1 MLRFAALAVVL
12 LAVPVRAQVPTPA
25 EEARWDRAFN
35 STTPVS
41 GGYGAAEYPDG
52 RILLVGY
59 SGAVQNGAAFAW
71 TGDRWNDL
79 PALAASGSFEFTI
92 VSTTP
97 VITDD
102 GRAFVAV
109 AATNSTGWTV
119 NEWTGT
125 QRIPQPGLTG
135 APFMRLFRGPEGRV
149 CVVGTFGQERVGR
162 VLCLTGAAWTPL
174 GGPTGDQQ
182 NIFDAAM
189 APDGRL
195 YVTGTF
201 TTIDGTPAIGVA
213 VWDGSAWSA
222 VGNGSP
228 LGSPR
233 QGVRVAV
240 SGAGRVLVATREGGN
255 QTTPLRYRLWGFDA
269 GTWTEIPTTSSYNGL
284 ALSAGPGGQVF
295 TVDATGG
302 VQSVALMRVDGR
314 ALTVASSGRSSTGGT
329 VFELS
334 RARNGDLLVSG
345 SGLGFGSLAARGVVR
360 YDGMQFRAYG
370 DGLTGDGTYNFNA
383 MAPRGAG
390 VCVGGD
396 ITSAG
401 GLVQRGRSPY
411 GVACWSGAR
420 WDTLATPIPNGSTR
434 AEPFAL
440 VSDPAGR
447 LYLST
452 GIYENGAT
460 QGAGVFRYDAGAWTR
475 LGGLFQNAVQLAISA
490 DGSALYVFGK
500 PAGASAIAVQRWTGS
515 AWADVGAINAQV
527 ATGLAVTGDGTV
539 WAAGS
544 VPING
549 QNTTLA
555 RFDGTAW
562 QAAPVPAGTPL
573 ASFGRTILAG
583 PGSSLIVPDVQYYDA
598 RFQIAFDARVARLS
612 GTTWTKL
619 GTAPFSSVQLRAL
632 AQDGRGNVFASA
644 TGPSGEGLSRT
655 TVYRYDAGA
664 DTWAR
669 LTTGFGGDQPSSL
682 LYANGALYAA
692 GNFQTVG
699 VTPAQG
705 FARWS
710 DPLAVAAEDAPH
722 APGAGALRVF
732 PNPARGR
739 ATVVFTL
746 GAPQAVR
753 ATLVDVSGREVA
765 LVYAGAL
772 LGGEARLGVP
782 LAGLAPGVYVVR
794 VEGPSVHAAR
804 AFVVTR

>member
-1 MLRFAALAVVL
+1 MRFLPRLAALAAVL
-12 LAVPVRAQVPTPA
+12 LAVPARAQVPTPA
-25 EEARWDRAFN
+25 EEARWDRAFD
-35 STTPVS
+35 SPTPVS

-59 SGAVQNGAAFAW
+59 SGTVQSGAAFAW
-71 TGDRWNDL
+71 TGDRWSAL

-97 VITDD
+97 VVTDD

-109 AATNSTGWTV
+109 AATNRVGWTI

-135 APFMRLFRGPEGRV
+135 AAGMRLFRGPQGRA
-149 CVVGTFGQERVGR
+149 CVVGVFDNERVGR

-182 NIFDAAM
+182 TIADAAM

-195 YVTGTF
+195 YVTGNF
-201 TTIDGTPAIGVA
+201 TSLGGTPAIGVA

-222 VGNGSP
+222 VGDGSQR
-228 LGSPR
+228 GSLR
-233 QGVRVAV
+233 AGFRVAV
-240 SGAGRVLVATREGGN
+240 SGAGRVLVATLEGNG
-255 QTTPLRYRLWGFDA
+255 TSTPIRYRLWAFDA
-269 GTWTEIPTTSSYNGL
+269 GTWTETPTTSSYNGR
-284 ALSAGPGGQVF
+284 ALSAGPGGEVF
-295 TVDATGG
+295 TVDASGA
-302 VQSVALMRVDGR
+302 SVALMRADGR
-314 ALTVASSGRSSTGGT
+314 TLTVARSGRSSTGGT
-329 VFELS
+329 VFDFS

-345 SGLGFGSLAARGVVR
+345 SELGFGSLAASGVVR
-360 YDGMQFRAYG
+360 YDGTQFRAYG
-370 DGLTGDGTYNFNA
+370 DGLRGEGIYNFNA

-390 VCVGGD
+390 VCVAGD
-396 ITSAG
+396 IEAAG

-420 WDTLATPIPNGSTR
+420 WDTLATPIPNGAR
-434 AEPFAL
+434 GAEPFGL

-447 LYLST
+447 LYTST
-452 GIYENGAT
+452 AVVQNGVT

-475 LGGLFQNAVQLAISA
+475 LGGLFQSGVQLAISA
-490 DGSALYVFGK
+490 DGGALYVFGR
-500 PAGASAIAVQRWTGS
+500 PAGSSAIAVQRWTGS
-515 AWADVGAINAQV
+515 AWVDVGAINAQL
-527 ATGLAVTGDGTV
+527 ATSLAVTGDGTV
-539 WAAGS
+539 WAAGAI
-544 VPING
+544 PIDG
-549 QNTTLA
+549 QTARLA

-562 QAAPVPAGTPL
+562 RAAPVPAGTPL
-573 ASFGRTILAG
+573 ALFGWPILAG

-598 RFQIAFDARVARLS
+598 RFQVAFDAKVARLD

-619 GTAPFSSVQLRAL
+619 GTAPFRNLRAL

-644 TGPSGEGLSRT
+644 TGPSGEGFSPK

-664 DTWAR
+664 DTWTR
-669 LTTGFGGDQPSSL
+669 ITTGFGGDEPSTM
-682 LYANGALYAA
+682 LYTNGALYAA
-692 GNFQTVG
+692 GNLRTVG
-699 VTPAQG
+699 TTPSQG

-710 DPLAVAAEDAPH
+710 DPLAVAAEGAPRV
-722 APGAGALRVF
+722 PGTAALRVF

-739 ATVVFTL
+739 ATAVFTL
-746 GAPQAVR
+746 GAPQTVR

-772 LGGEARLGVP
+772 PYGEVRLGVP
-782 LAGLAPGVYVVR
+782 LAGLAPGVYVLR
-794 VEGPSVHAAR
+794 VEGPSVRTAR